1 MATVLKSVSEICR
14 KNFVNN
20 LHFLPLRTKMALAR
34 PILIDMA
41 RYKVEVFPNVVNV
54 HEYNDCIECN

>member
-1 MATVLKSVSEICR
+1 M
-14 KNFVNN
+14 
-20 LHFLPLRTKMALAR
+20 LRFSPEL
-34 PILIDMA
+34 DMA

>member
-1 MATVLKSVSEICR
+1 MFTTFGTDSTLYLATTV
-14 KNFVNN
+14 
-20 LHFLPLRTKMALAR
+20 
-34 PILIDMA
+34 DMA